1 LVPSPS
7 GQPVAGLVFAA
18 EFTIGHCWMLD
29 DFETDAYQR
38 IVAKVTT
45 TSKACLSDGAC
56 ACACACVY
64 SYVYALNQDDLK
76 TLKHKKFNVA

>member
-1 LVPSPS
+1 MLD
-7 GQPVAGLVFAA
+7 AGCWMLDAGCWMLDA
-18 EFTIGHCWMLD
+18 GCWMLD

-76 TLKHKKFNVA
+76 TLKHKKLNVA

>member
-1 LVPSPS
+1 MLD
-7 GQPVAGLVFAA
+7 AG
-18 EFTIGHCWMLD
+18 CWMLD

-56 ACACACVY
+56 ACACVY

-76 TLKHKKFNVA
+76 TLKHKKLNVA